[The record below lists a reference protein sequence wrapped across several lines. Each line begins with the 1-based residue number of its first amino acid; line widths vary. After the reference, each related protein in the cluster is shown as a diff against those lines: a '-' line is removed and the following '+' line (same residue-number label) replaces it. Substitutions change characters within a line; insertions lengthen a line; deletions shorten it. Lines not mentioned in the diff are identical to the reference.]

1 MKEATLT
8 THEASVTTKN
18 ISTVTLLKVA
28 QYPFLILSM
37 MLIPRIMGPEIYGEY
52 ALLISI
58 ITMTASMIDFGG
70 GTDIFGRFVPEFQ
83 VQSKAD
89 QISRLSSG
97 ILALKSIIDLFTVLV
112 LFPILYLF
120 YGTRF
125 PGSYF
130 LLVVAIVLV
139 RDWQTVPYALLFG
152 LNKLVWFASQ
162 DPMRRALSLV
172 FILLLFHY
180 FNLFGAVLSTLVV
193 ECCLGVFAFYWTSS
207 YFCWQHFRVDLNFLK
222 PYVSFHAF
230 FYVSA
235 FLLNAWQRLGNPL
248 IVSMAKD
255 SRQVALFDIP
265 NQIFLITAT
274 FTLVVIAS
282 LTPIFT
288 KLLLVGKEGKITSW
302 SRLILKYTAV
312 FCVMTLSGFLLA
324 GQDLIPLI
332 IGPAY
337 RDIFPNG
344 VVLLSAMFPMS
355 IVQLG
360 QVFSV
365 VYKRPGL
372 YLKALCG
379 AIVTFLAIAVT
390 LIPSHA
396 SMGCSIATL
405 ASCIVLAA
413 LMCLSFGSK
422 LIACLAESFKVIALG
437 GILAVFLPF
446 RGTLVTNL
454 LLAICM
460 AVTYCLLL
468 FATRVLNLQEIE
480 EVIRAL
486 KHKTDREPA

>member
-1 MKEATLT
+1 MKEPTLT

-28 QYPFLILSM
+28 QYPFLILSLM
-37 MLIPRIMGPEIYGEY
+37 FIPRIMGKEVYGEY

-58 ITMTASMIDFGG
+58 ITMTASLIDFGG

-83 VQSKAD
+83 VQGQPERIAK
-89 QISRLSSG
+89 LSSG
-97 ILALKSIIDLFTVLV
+97 ILALKGIIDLFTVLV
-112 LFPILYLF
+112 LFPILYLS

-125 PGSYF
+125 SGSYF

-152 LNKLVWFASQ
+152 LNRLVWFASQ

-180 FNLFGAVLSTLVV
+180 FGLFGAVLSTFVV
-193 ECCLGVFAFYWTSS
+193 ECCLGVFAFYWTHS
-207 YFCWQHFRVDLNFLK
+207 YFSLRDFRVDLNFLK
-222 PYVSFHAF
+222 PYISFHAF
-230 FYVSA
+230 FYISA

-248 IVSMAKD
+248 IASMAKD
-255 SRQVALFDIP
+255 SAQISLFDIP

-288 KLLLVGKEGKITSW
+288 KLLLIGKEGKIAAW

-324 GQDLIPLI
+324 GRDLIPLI

-337 RDIFPNG
+337 REIFPNG

-365 VYKRPGL
+365 VYKRPGI

-379 AIVTFLAIAVT
+379 AISTFLVISVM

-405 ASCIVLAA
+405 TSCIVLAA

-422 LIACLAESFKVIALG
+422 LIPCLADSFKVIALG
-437 GILAVFLPF
+437 GILAAFLPF

-454 LLAICM
+454 LLVVCM

-468 FATRVLNLQEIE
+468 FATRVLNLREVK
-480 EVIRAL
+480 EVIQAL
-486 KHKTDREPA
+486 KHKTDLEV